1 MPCVKAQQKH
11 PKQQLHFQTPIHAQT
26 RHGPCSH
33 LISNAPLVPGFPV
46 ASNWYWCP
54 AIIPFL
60 LIQSPDKAFGSDP
73 NSLGIIILR
82 DLPDEYQAYR
92 HSLLNLA
99 YRFARLDHNVRESYS
114 DPSSKYRYVHE
125 HFRNPDLLLSLVTAL
140 AGPMA
145 RHVHSPLIHTGNK
158 FFLGNYERQTR
169 WVPNAL
175 LVRLPPI
182 SRISDTLKG
191 SFYANPIVE
200 EITVSDE
207 ERRQFP
213 EYYGKNICMFGT

>member
-1 MPCVKAQQKH
+1 
-11 PKQQLHFQTPIHAQT
+11 
-26 RHGPCSH
+26 
-33 LISNAPLVPGFPV
+33 
-46 ASNWYWCP
+46 
-54 AIIPFL
+54 
-60 LIQSPDKAFGSDP
+60 
-73 NSLGIIILR
+73 
-82 DLPDEYQAYR
+82 
-92 HSLLNLA
+92 
-99 YRFARLDHNVRESYS
+99 
-114 DPSSKYRYVHE
+114 
-125 HFRNPDLLLSLVTAL
+125 
-140 AGPMA
+140 MA
-145 RHVHSPLIHTGNK
+145 RHVHSPLIHTGNN